1 MKISILTIFPEYVT
15 KCLDYSIIGKA
26 LENDLIEIDVIN
38 IRDYATDKHK
48 MTDDSPY
55 GGGAGMVMKPEPIF
69 NAFDNIEENFH
80 SILMTPQGEKLN
92 QDKVINLSKN
102 NHIAILCGHYEG
114 VDQRVRDCLVDEE
127 ISIGDYV
134 LTGGELPA
142 IILIDA
148 ISRYIPGV
156 LGNMDSLNEES
167 FVDGLLEY
175 PHYTRPRSY
184 KGMDVPEV
192 LLSGNH
198 QKIADWRKAKSLKKT
213 KEVRND
219 LLKNKSSEKRWHNGF
234 D

>member
-219 LLKNKSSEKRWHNGF
+219 LLKNKSSEKR
-234 D
+234 